1 MIAHPIVER
10 IEVSFR
16 VALSV
21 LVAQD
26 EVLPQRFGVE
36 AELRCEY
43 ARKSVVPC
51 PWMHPQYFYAT
62 VFVETTKGRQCP
74 WVPPLHKDR
83 LASFVLKHSICF
95 LQSNAMQSPS
105 CEALKYKAEVV

>member
-26 EVLPQRFGVE
+26 EVLPKRFGLDT
-36 AELRCEY
+36 ELCCEY
-43 ARKSVVPC
+43 SRESVVSC
-51 PWMHPQYFYAT
+51 PWMHPQYFDVA
-62 VFVETTKGRQCP
+62 VFVETTKGRKCP
-74 WVPPLHKDR
+74 WVPKLHKDR
-83 LASFVLKHSICF
+83 LASFVLKHSLCF
-95 LQSNAMQSPS
+95 LQSNA
-105 CEALKYKAEVV
+105 V